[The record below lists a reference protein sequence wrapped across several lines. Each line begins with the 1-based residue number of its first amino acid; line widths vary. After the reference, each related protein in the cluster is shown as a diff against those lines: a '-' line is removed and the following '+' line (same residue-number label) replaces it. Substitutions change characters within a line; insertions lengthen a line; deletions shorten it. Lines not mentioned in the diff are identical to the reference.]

1 MSDSL
6 QTPWTAA
13 HQAPLPVGTLHWRI
27 LEWVAMPFLR
37 GSTGPRDQSQVSCIA
52 GRFFTICTVREAP
65 QHPQKE
71 NKTRL
76 AFLRAMHP
84 CTLVAQ
90 SFRLRNPMDC
100 SPPGSS
106 AHGIL
111 QARTLERV
119 AISFS
124 SGFSR
129 PRDRTQVS
137 CMAGGFFTN

>member
-111 QARTLERV
+111 QAIILEWI
-119 AISFS
+119 AIH
-124 SGFSR
+124 FSR
-129 PRDRTQVS
+129 RSSIPWDRTHNS
-137 CMAGGFFTN
+137 